1 MHLFRF
7 KGGKRFDAVRPAA
20 CLGFRPHPMEV
31 HHHPKSRAGGWKAH
45 LLEFGMLFAAVTLGF
60 FAENLREHYVERHRA
75 VAYLHSVA
83 ADLDADIANIDAT
96 LEQSRARHESGQAA
110 MAMYASGEYKQRMAD
125 FYFNIRR
132 YSRRVLFMPSVNG
145 IQQLRASGGVRL
157 IGDRRILDG
166 LQRYQVSLE
175 LVAAT
180 QELMENNMIQFRS
193 KSAQVTDFRVNY
205 AMFTDPMHPDRSAVW
220 TRPPGNP
227 PLFDQDAVHLNEM
240 MNFVLYSSN
249 TENSRILRL
258 NALRAEADALRS
270 LIRTSHPQH

>member
-1 MHLFRF
+1 
-7 KGGKRFDAVRPAA
+7 
-20 CLGFRPHPMEV
+20 
-31 HHHPKSRAGGWKAH
+31 
-45 LLEFGMLFAAVTLGF
+45 
-60 FAENLREHYVERHRA
+60 
-75 VAYLHSVA
+75 
-83 ADLDADIANIDAT
+83 
-96 LEQSRARHESGQAA
+96 
-110 MAMYASGEYKQRMAD
+110 MALYASGEYKQRMAD

-166 LQRYQVSLE
+166 LKRYQVSLE

-205 AMFTDPMHPDRSAVW
+205 AMFTAPMHPDRSAVW
-220 TRPPGNP
+220 TRPAGNP
-227 PLFDQDAVHLNEM
+227 PLFDQDASHLNEM

-258 NALRAEADALRS
+258 NALRAEADADRKSTRLNS
-270 LIRTSHPQH
+270 SHSQQSRMPSSA